1 MTTHHDDAAAAAPAG
16 SVPVGGSDGFHRLE
30 SLLDA
35 ATQQAVA
42 LLPQRATGRWVVEN
56 YRWLHKPLQR
66 QVLPL
71 LTIAA
76 LHGAMQNPKHE
87 FFGNNPVK
95 WLASVARLSLQQTN
109 ALKSPARLLF
119 TPSEISLGP
128 GESELSPQQRTV
140 AQSHRQARLR
150 DRLVELDIGLEP
162 IAVMS
167 RASDNLSR
175 ECKHFRLDVIHQALD
190 AAREFTVAELKELV
204 DAAVVEVNA
213 SSGARAQSSREPQLR
228 FQKPDAY
235 GYSAAYSYAP
245 HSVQAEQRALV
256 QDAQQQFRA
265 LYQRLGLSDPF
276 AGMSRVGR
284 AYASN
289 DWLLSL
295 GGQALAGDAVTVDSA
310 GRVQLDWA
318 AVASAGDAGAV
329 GAGVGAVGG
338 AGDTGDTRVRQ
349 STPRASLVIYAHWR
363 DMLAHDWRRRS
374 ARRNDGTL
382 TTLGE
387 AERLAPQGVDH
398 VAVIGGPNS
407 AVIQRLEPGAEPGS
421 DVPGHNAPG
430 TNMVVAESLTAST
443 QIESRFA
450 SHMQRLL
457 LAAVQ
462 PYCAFPD
469 CDVPAIDCEAH
480 HIVPFAAGGKTA
492 VHNLALICRFH
503 HARNDDSHS
512 KEHQGHVAKDA
523 RGVAYWQPH
532 GDPLPPPRYNPRNVL
547 KNVLGDAPPGAVSET
562 SAKSRGRRE
571 SSGRSDMS
579 SVDDDPT

>member
-1 MTTHHDDAAAAAPAG
+1 M
-16 SVPVGGSDGFHRLE
+16 
-30 SLLDA
+30 
-35 ATQQAVA
+35 
-42 LLPQRATGRWVVEN
+42 
-56 YRWLHKPLQR
+56 
-66 QVLPL
+66 
-71 LTIAA
+71 
-76 LHGAMQNPKHE
+76 
-87 FFGNNPVK
+87 
-95 WLASVARLSLQQTN
+95 
-109 ALKSPARLLF
+109 
-119 TPSEISLGP
+119 GP

-140 AQSHRQARLR
+140 AQAQRQARLR

-190 AAREFTVAELKELV
+190 TAREFTVAELKELV

-256 QDAQQQFRA
+256 QDAQQQFRV
-265 LYQRLGLSDPF
+265 LYRRLGWSDPF
-276 AGMSRVGR
+276 AGMSRAGR

-295 GGQALAGDAVTVDSA
+295 GGQALAGDAVMVDSA

-318 AVASAGDAGAV
+318 AMVATGVAGTTGTGTGTGV
-329 GAGVGAVGG
+329 GAGAG
-338 AGDTGDTRVRQ
+338 AGSAGVAGITGAGAGVCGHGTGAATDASALGTTGDTRARQ
-349 STPRASLVIYAHWR
+349 PIPRSSLVIYAHWR
-363 DMLAHDWRRRS
+363 DVLAHDWRRRS
-374 ARRNDGTL
+374 ARRNDGTV

-421 DVPGHNAPG
+421 DVPGHNAPVSNAPG

-492 VHNLALICRFH
+492 VHNLALMCRFH
-503 HARNDDSHS
+503 HARIDDSRS

-523 RGVAYWQPH
+523 QGVAYWQPH

-547 KNVLGDAPPGAVSET
+547 ENVLGDASSGAVSVT
-562 SAKSRGRRE
+562 SAKSRGRRG
-571 SSGRSDMS
+571 SSGRSDVS
-579 SVDDDPT
+579 SADDDPT

>member
-1 MTTHHDDAAAAAPAG
+1 
-16 SVPVGGSDGFHRLE
+16 
-30 SLLDA
+30 
-35 ATQQAVA
+35 
-42 LLPQRATGRWVVEN
+42 
-56 YRWLHKPLQR
+56 
-66 QVLPL
+66 
-71 LTIAA
+71 
-76 LHGAMQNPKHE
+76 
-87 FFGNNPVK
+87 
-95 WLASVARLSLQQTN
+95 
-109 ALKSPARLLF
+109 
-119 TPSEISLGP
+119 
-128 GESELSPQQRTV
+128 
-140 AQSHRQARLR
+140 
-150 DRLVELDIGLEP
+150 
-162 IAVMS
+162 MS

-204 DAAVVEVNA
+204 DAAVMEVNA
-213 SSGARAQSSREPQLR
+213 SSRARAQSSREPQLR

-235 GYSAAYSYAP
+235 GYSAAYSYAS

-276 AGMSRVGR
+276 DGMSLAGR

-289 DWLLSL
+289 DWLLRL

-318 AVASAGDAGAV
+318 AVASADSAVDAGAGGDV
-329 GAGVGAVGG
+329 GVGTAGGVGG
-338 AGDTGDTRVRQ
+338 AGGAGAGGDTRGRQ

-398 VAVIGGPNS
+398 VAVVGGPNS